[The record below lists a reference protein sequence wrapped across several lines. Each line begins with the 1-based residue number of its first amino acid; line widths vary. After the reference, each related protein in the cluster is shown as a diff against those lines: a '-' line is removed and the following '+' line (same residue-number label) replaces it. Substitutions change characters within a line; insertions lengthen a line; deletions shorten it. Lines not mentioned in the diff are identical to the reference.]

1 MKNSL
6 ACVIFKEKKSTIFA
20 IIFKN
25 VFKDN
30 AVKKFVRMGQSL
42 MIINIF
48 FPLKTLSNVLLYFE
62 IRNSLLST
70 L

>member
-6 ACVIFKEKKSTIFA
+6 ACVTFNGKKSTMFA
-20 IIFKN
+20 IK
-25 VFKDN
+25 
-30 AVKKFVRMGQSL
+30 AVKKSVRICMGQLL

-48 FPLKTLSNVLLYFE
+48 PLKTLSIVLLYFE